1 VLVSVDDRHQIT
13 RQFRA
18 LDVLRWNLCE
28 IDATGAADSEA
39 VIDRFAKRLP
49 ELMSENA
56 GLPLAIRVRVSG
68 ATSAH
73 RKLAAGR
80 VAVRE
85 KLQSVGVDLG
95 NGSVWIEK
103 LLIDTWPEGTT
114 TIPEGPIAELKDYL
128 DELRNSGEDVDALLE
143 ELAGLREFLPAD
155 LREACEPVDRLALL
169 NDVEALLME
178 RLLGTEVAR

>member
-1 VLVSVDDRHQIT
+1 MLVSVDDRHRTT

-28 IDATGAADSEA
+28 IDATGAADSEE
-39 VIDRFAKRLP
+39 VIDRFARRLP
-49 ELMSENA
+49 ELMAENA
-56 GLPLAIRVRVSG
+56 GFPLAIRVRISG

-73 RKLAAGR
+73 RKLTANR
-80 VAVRE
+80 LAVCE

-103 LLIDTWPEGTT
+103 LLIDTQPEGTT

-128 DELRNSGEDVDALLE
+128 DELRSRDESVDALLE
-143 ELAGLREFLPAD
+143 ELASPVSYTHLTLPTNRE
-155 LREACEPVDRLALL
+155 
-169 NDVEALLME
+169 M
-178 RLLGTEVAR
+178 